1 MIRVPP
7 RSDRARPSAETV
19 MSSRWPGLA
28 KAGSS
33 AVIITAAAFLSAGL
47 TPGGRVRPKRE
58 ATPFM
63 PWVAYSRLSS
73 PVPAR
78 PTTMP

>member
-1 MIRVPP
+1 M
-7 RSDRARPSAETV
+7 AETV

-33 AVIITAAAFLSAGL
+33 AVTITAAAFFSAGL
-47 TPGGRVRPKRE
+47 MPGGKLRPKRD

-63 PWVAYSRLSS
+63 PCVEYSRLSS
-73 PVPAR
+73 PVPAS
-78 PTTMP
+78 PTTIP